1 MTNNTGLYKIIV
13 GLKLSEVSL
22 ARSFPSLAVVLLE
35 VTGQGY
41 NWFKTYVGIFK
52 SWASFVSWSAII
64 TSVYWMQKHLTALF
78 LSLSLKYLGY
88 T

>member
-41 NWFKTYVGIFK
+41 N
-52 SWASFVSWSAII
+52 
-64 TSVYWMQKHLTALF
+64 
-78 LSLSLKYLGY
+78 
-88 T
+88 